1 MAKKQEFDIHGK
13 TSDEL
18 KDTLLD
24 LKKQQFNL
32 RFQRSQGGLAN
43 TASLRHVRRNI
54 ARTLTAMSP
63 IGPKVKKANI
73 EGDAMVGKKPAAKK
87 ATKKSA
93 T

>member
-13 TSDEL
+13 TGDEL

-43 TASLRHVRRNI
+43 TASLRLVRRNI
-54 ARTLTAMSP
+54 ARTLTAISP
-63 IGPKVKKANI
+63 AGQATPAKTAPKAKKVKA
-73 EGDAMVGKKPAAKK
+73 EGRRSG
-87 ATKKSA
+87 
-93 T
+93 